1 MSARRRFLLKW
12 RVRAIVALAPVAV
25 AVAAWWM
32 VHHAPARSLS
42 PSAVA
47 DHEVRRERNSSL
59 AGEVRARAREGNEA
73 AIEYLVTIY
82 ASSSSDEAQREDAL
96 ATLFSIRSLPLR
108 LRAVLDAI
116 DEDKTVQH
124 DPLWNSAVDSMAKI
138 WIDERY
144 RLNLGRELMLVESR
158 PRPRLLMIT
167 ALARAAQTGLAK
179 NLSESERHAFAADL
193 IDVYFEAE
201 SAQARTE
208 LEAAVRELSGDDVG
222 LVLAHGVN
230 NVDPTQLGVVSKQQ
244 RSVEKALQ
252 DLAAGRDIRLESDNT
267 AAQRSP

>member
-1 MSARRRFLLKW
+1 MNW
-12 RVRAIVALAPVAV
+12 RVGAIVALAPVAV
-25 AVAAWWM
+25 AVGAWWM
-32 VHHAPARSLS
+32 VHHAPARAVSS
-42 PSAVA
+42 SAAA
-47 DHEVRRERNSSL
+47 DHEVRRERKSSL
-59 AGEVRARAREGNEA
+59 TDEVRARSREGNEA

-96 ATLFSIRSLPLR
+96 DTLFSIRRLPLR

-116 DEDKTVQH
+116 DKDKTVPQN
-124 DPLWNSAVDSMAKI
+124 DPLWNSAVDGMAKT
-138 WIDERY
+138 WIEERY

-158 PRPRLLMIT
+158 PGPRLLMIT

-179 NLSESERHAFAADL
+179 DLAESERHAFAADL

-201 SAQARTE
+201 SALAHTE

-230 NVDPTQLGVVSKQQ
+230 NVDPTLLGVVSEQQ
-244 RSVEKALQ
+244 RSVENALQ
-252 DLAAGRDIRLESDNT
+252 DLAAGRDIRPESDNT